1 MSHRAKQRHDGAGF
15 ESRRRGNRSAC
26 RPNRRGPFSAVSHAR
41 ANLAGPFARLC
52 DLARPF
58 NARRLSG
65 GAAAE
70 RRLGQVTGQLGQEL
84 DGLRRPQRFT
94 GSCDG
99 ARWRGGELHSDAEPS
114 SGPGVEGE
122 GSVVCFGDALDDC
135 QTEADASVVGAYT

>member
-26 RPNRRGPFSAVSHAR
+26 RLNRRGPFSAVSHAR

-52 DLARPF
+52 DLA
-58 NARRLSG
+58 ARSTHDDR
-65 GAAAE
+65 AEAPATE
-70 RRLGQVTGQLGQEL
+70 RRLGQVTGPLGQEL
-84 DGLRRPQRFT
+84 DGPRRPRRFT

-99 ARWRGGELHSDAEPS
+99 VRWRGGELHSDAEPS
-114 SGPGVEGE
+114 RRPGVEGE

-135 QTEADASVVGAYT
+135 QTEADACVVGAYT